1 MSAERILTFLAL
13 DEMEDYIDKAPS
25 DDQCCIR
32 LNAVS
37 MSWVRGEANLESQ
50 KESDSLAQ
58 NDFRSVHTLA
68 NINLTVSKGSL
79 VAVVGPVGS
88 GKSSLLNGLLGE
100 LILKEGSVRV
110 HGSVAYCDQRAWI
123 LNATIKDNI
132 LFGLPYEK
140 ERFDRA

>member
-1 MSAERILTFLAL
+1 
-13 DEMEDYIDKAPS
+13 MEDFIDRS
-25 DDQCCIR
+25 GSEGNLSIQ
-32 LNAVS
+32 LENVS
-37 MSWVRGEANLESQ
+37 MAWIRSNTEDSPT
-50 KESDSLAQ
+50 ESDALAQ
-58 NDFRSVHTLA
+58 SELRSTHTLSG
-68 NINLTVSKGSL
+68 LDLSVPTGSL

-140 ERFDRA
+140 ERFERA

>member
-1 MSAERILTFLAL
+1 VNLQI
-13 DEMEDYIDKAPS
+13 K
-25 DDQCCIR
+25 
-32 LNAVS
+32 
-37 MSWVRGEANLESQ
+37 RG
-50 KESDSLAQ
+50 K
-58 NDFRSVHTLA
+58 
-68 NINLTVSKGSL
+68 L
-79 VAVVGPVGS
+79 VAVVGHVGS

-140 ERFDRA
+140 ERFERA

>member
-1 MSAERILTFLAL
+1 MGDCRPKKGDKPTSAKDIEAGERHAL
-13 DEMEDYIDKAPS
+13 PPNESNRSINTLS
-25 DDQCCIR
+25 D
-32 LNAVS
+32 V
-37 MSWVRGEANLESQ
+37 NLQIKRE
-50 KESDSLAQ
+50 K
-58 NDFRSVHTLA
+58 
-68 NINLTVSKGSL
+68 L

-110 HGSVAYCDQRAWI
+110 NGIVAYCDQRAWI

-140 ERFDRA
+140 ERFERA